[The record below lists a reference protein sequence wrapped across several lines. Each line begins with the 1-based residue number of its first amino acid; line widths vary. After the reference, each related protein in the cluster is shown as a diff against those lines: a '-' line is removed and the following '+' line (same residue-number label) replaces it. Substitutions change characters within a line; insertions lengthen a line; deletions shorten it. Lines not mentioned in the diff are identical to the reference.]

1 MGPLVVLLVW
11 LLYGFFSGSPPI
23 FTDQLSPSSPRLQS
37 VEATSP
43 LFGFAQSLFE
53 TGEYYRAIGEFQ
65 RFLFFQ
71 PEHPLASEAQ
81 LKIGLGFF
89 CGERWAQAYEVFRQV
104 ARAAPDP
111 SIRPMAT
118 LWMAETRAQGGDH
131 PQAIRL
137 YREAMT
143 EYRGTPVA
151 ERAAYLMGWSLLRQR
166 QWVEARQ
173 AFAAVD
179 AKSRYHASA
188 QRLAAALNPPPS
200 LPQRSPTLARV
211 LSTVLPGAG
220 QIYTGH
226 PLDGLI
232 GLGVHGALIAGATAA
247 VMAGLQGAAGVDAF
261 FTWGFYQTQ
270 MSNAAVSAREF
281 NVQAEERFIGQ
292 LAAREQAFLG
302 AHLPPVPCAPSAQSP
317 APQKSF
323 PG

>member
-1 MGPLVVLLVW
+1 MGPLVVLLLW
-11 LLYGFFSGSPPI
+11 LLHGLFAGSSPV
-23 FTDQLSPSSPRLQS
+23 FADQLSFPSQPLRP
-37 VEATSP
+37 VDATPP

-53 TGEYYRAIGEFQ
+53 AGEYYRAIGEFQ

-81 LKIGLGFF
+81 LKVGLGFF
-89 CGERWAQAYEVFRQV
+89 CGERWTQAFEVFRQV

-111 SIRPMAT
+111 SIRPMAA
-118 LWMAETRAQGGDH
+118 LWMAETRAHAGDD

-137 YREAMT
+137 YREATT
-143 EYRGTPVA
+143 EYHGTPVA
-151 ERAAYLMGWSLLRQR
+151 ERAAFLMGWSLLRQR

-173 AFAAVD
+173 AFAEVD
-179 AKSRYHASA
+179 AKSFYHASA
-188 QRLAAALNPPPS
+188 QRLAVALNPPPS

-211 LSTVLPGAG
+211 LSMVVPGAG

-232 GLGVHGALIAGATAA
+232 GVGVHGALIAGAAGA
-247 VMAGLQGAAGVDAF
+247 VMAGLQGAAGIDAF

-292 LAAREQAFLG
+292 LAAQERAFLS
-302 AHLPPVPCAPSAQSP
+302 AHLPPVPCAP
-317 APQKSF
+317 
-323 PG
+323 